1 MTSKRQ
7 LFSEPQVAQYF
18 ELSTLAKMA
27 GRPATDFHRVL
38 VKELVD
44 NSLDA
49 AEAAGI
55 APEIRVQIIGGE
67 GYFAAHVPDN
77 GLGVTSE
84 TLDKLLDYST
94 FTSDKALYRTPTRGQ
109 QGNATKVLFAVPFAT
124 GYERQSP
131 EVVSL
136 GFKHTIH
143 AGLDDAGHPSVGRER
158 SVDGSGKDL
167 GTSMFVPMR
176 VLYRSQRGGAS
187 STR

>member
-27 GRPATDFHRVL
+27 GRPARDFHRVL

-84 TLDKLLDYST
+84 TLDKLLDYWT

-131 EVVSL
+131 EVCHW
-136 GFKHTIH
+136 G
-143 AGLDDAGHPSVGRER
+143 
-158 SVDGSGKDL
+158 
-167 GTSMFVPMR
+167 
-176 VLYRSQRGGAS
+176 S
-187 STR
+187 STPSMPGSTTQATPVWAARGA